1 MTDGL
6 FVLVSTK
13 AVAGLFGRVTSS
25 VGRIMRGKNSW
36 PYYYAGVR
44 SAGGPAKGTVG
55 LTCEWCSTA
64 PLAEWLGMTR

>member
-25 VGRIMRGKNSW
+25 VGRIMRGKTSW

-44 SAGGPAKGTVG
+44 SAGGPAKGT
-55 LTCEWCSTA
+55 CDWCRTA